1 MKERSTTL
9 NFSSTG
15 GGGLTKAVTA
25 VQTGVPWFCTIGMNS
40 RNDFD
45 GGENKWRVNWLVI
58 PAAPPSIDASGNI
71 TQILYLPREWFPR
84 DATGQDFQTQQ
95 YFDISLIVHKSLIQE
110 NGDPIVEIDGN
121 EKQLGKTTVGD
132 YFHYSAFSLDNDWLI
147 TPSTQEKQVLISVDG
162 GGQYQLIYNIQ
173 VE

>member
-1 MKERSTTL
+1 MILIVVKINGGSIGLLSLPLLRQSTLLGTL
-9 NFSSTG
+9 LKFYICQENGS
-15 GGGLTKAVTA
+15 LEMLLVK
-25 VQTGVPWFCTIGMNS
+25 IS
-40 RNDFD
+40 RRNNTLIF
-45 GGENKWRVNWLVI
+45 
-58 PAAPPSIDASGNI
+58 
-71 TQILYLPREWFPR
+71 
-84 DATGQDFQTQQ
+84 
-95 YFDISLIVHKSLIQE
+95 SLIVHKSLIQE

>member
-1 MKERSTTL
+1 MTITCYTAAQPCGVLFTIKNSYQNEERFL
-9 NFSSTG
+9 
-15 GGGLTKAVTA
+15 K
-25 VQTGVPWFCTIGMNS
+25 
-40 RNDFD
+40 R
-45 GGENKWRVNWLVI
+45 
-58 PAAPPSIDASGNI
+58 
-71 TQILYLPREWFPR
+71 FPR

>member
-1 MKERSTTL
+1 MEGQLACYPCRSSVNRRFWEHYS
-9 NFSSTG
+9 NF
-15 GGGLTKAVTA
+15 
-25 VQTGVPWFCTIGMNS
+25 I
-40 RNDFD
+40 
-45 GGENKWRVNWLVI
+45 
-58 PAAPPSIDASGNI
+58 
-71 TQILYLPREWFPR
+71 LPREWFPR